1 MTEFPY
7 KRVDLE
13 KLPPAER
20 VGEVSAAPSE
30 SPEVER
36 VPSGRIRWW
45 ILPLSLIFCIFQ
57 AALTILGDNVF
68 KVSITSTL
76 IPVVSFAILMVLVLL
91 VNPLVGL
98 FRRKGRS
105 STRLN
110 RIELICLFTAMFV
123 TSSFST
129 FGLAAHVV
137 PLIPAPWNPEWNTPQ
152 SGWQEHLTNPDK
164 PLLNTSLYFQD
175 ASLIQVFREGVVITS
190 PPEGAQFGEFI
201 SYYMEIFQKVPWG
214 AWAPPVAY
222 WLIFLFG
229 CIGIFYSLAWV
240 LLRFW
245 ADREKLIF
253 PLAQLPEAILPSDS
267 TRSSIPRIFRNPMF
281 WCGFAL
287 SALVLSWNAGVGG
300 EWILDRFKI
309 MLGLS
314 HSEFSGIILGSWIEG
329 LGGSGQSIR
338 FLIIFTA
345 IGIAFLLPTQIS
357 FSTWFYFLIGQLM
370 VLVAVWIGLAQNFSD
385 FHSDFTSTA
394 NFLTAQGGG
403 ALLALAAISLY
414 RSLREYY
421 QLSCGKPPLEKL
433 KILTPIIWLVFF
445 VVIVVLWL
453 LWNQITLFWA
463 LAFVLFFTLFTIGM
477 MRIVAETG
485 IYVFQ
490 ANFGFFHAFSV
501 FGLGKIIPASLIA
514 PLLPIYSIFFM
525 DIKAFAAPSLMNAAK
540 IEKDVGNGRRFF
552 HVNMILCIVV
562 SVLFSIA
569 FMIFLSHER
578 GGQQMNAWFF
588 NYMPVGN
595 LNAARNFIMDTRA
608 AFDANGVWV
617 FIGAAWLCL
626 SLWIRKSI
634 FWFPHPIGFILLFNP
649 LLTSIWFSFFIGWII
664 KSICVKYGGKSTF
677 DLMKPLFIGLIFG
690 EILAIFIWL
699 LLGMGFDFSPGIDLN
714 RGNP

>member
-20 VGEVSAAPSE
+20 NDEF
-30 SPEVER
+30 
-36 VPSGRIRWW
+36 PSGSSEVKEAQSVPANRIRWW
-45 ILPLSLIFCIFQ
+45 ILPLSLIFCIVQ

-68 KVSITSTL
+68 DVVITSTL
-76 IPVVSFAILMVLVLL
+76 IPVVSFAVLMVLVLL
-91 VNPLVGL
+91 VNPLLEV
-98 FRRKGRS
+98 FSRKARTS
-105 STRLN
+105 SRMN

-129 FGLAAHVV
+129 FGLAAHLV

-152 SGWQEHLTNPDK
+152 SGWQEQLTNPDK
-164 PLLNTSLYFQD
+164 PLLNPSLYFQD
-175 ASLIQVFREGVVITS
+175 TSLIQVFREGVVLAA
-190 PPEGAQFGEFI
+190 PPQGAQFGELLT
-201 SYYMEIFQKVPWG
+201 YYGQVFQQIPWG
-214 AWAPPVAY
+214 AWASPVFY

-240 LLRFW
+240 FLRFW
-245 ADREKLIF
+245 ADREKLNF

-267 TRSSIPRIFRNPMF
+267 DRSAIPRILRNPMF
-281 WCGFAL
+281 WGGFAL

-300 EWILDRFKI
+300 GWILGNFKI

-314 HSEFSGIILGSWIEG
+314 ASDFSGIVAGSWIQG
-329 LGGSGQSIR
+329 IGGSSQSIR

-357 FSTWFYFLIGQLM
+357 FSTWSYYLIGQFM
-370 VLVAVWIGLAQNFSD
+370 VLVAVWIGVAQNFSD
-385 FHSDFTSTA
+385 FPSDFTSTA

-403 ALLALAAISLY
+403 ALLALAAVSLF
-414 RSLREYY
+414 RSLNEYF
-421 QLSCGKPPLEKL
+421 QLSSGKPAREKL
-433 KILTPIIWLVFF
+433 KILAPVIWLAFF
-445 VVIVVLWL
+445 ICVVVVWL
-453 LWNQITLFWA
+453 LWNQITLVWA

-525 DIKAFAAPSLMNAAK
+525 DLKTFVAPNLMNTAK
-540 IEKDVGNGRRFF
+540 IEKDNGSGRRFF
-552 HVNMILCIVV
+552 HLNMILCIVV
-562 SVLFSIA
+562 SALFSIA
-569 FMIFLSHER
+569 FMIFLAHER

-595 LNAARNFIMDTRA
+595 LNAARNLIVDTRA

-617 FIGAAWLCL
+617 LIGAAWLCL
-626 SLWIRKSI
+626 SLFIRKSI

-649 LLTSIWFSFFIGWII
+649 LLSSIWFSFFIGWII

-677 DLMKPLFIGLIFG
+677 NRIKPIFIGLIFG

-699 LLGMGFDFSPGIDLN
+699 LLGMGYDFSPGIDLN
-714 RGNP
+714 RTGP